1 MILKLYKKLCLY
13 FKRKKEET
21 SPKEDKTDNN
31 TIGTI
36 QFSVLESKDIE
47 IKCSIETNAESDTD
61 QFMAN
66 AESYS
71 KMLVMINSG
80 FLKNSI
86 LDMLKENYEGI
97 DPDNIDNKL
106 FISNIIS
113 LYTFMDQMNNRAE
126 SKYKSP
132 IIRPTLVF
140 KQYQS

>member
-13 FKRKKEET
+13 FKRQKKET
-21 SPKEDKTDNN
+21 LSKEDTTDNH

-47 IKCSIETNAESDTD
+47 IKCSIETNTESDTD

>member
-1 MILKLYKKLCLY
+1 LPEKENNNDN
-13 FKRKKEET
+13 KR
-21 SPKEDKTDNN
+21 
-31 TIGTI
+31 IGTI
-36 QFSVLESKDIE
+36 QFSVLENKDIE
-47 IKCSIETNAESDTD
+47 ITCNIETEAESETD
-61 QFMAN
+61 QFMSN
-66 AESYS
+66 AETYS

-80 FLKNSI
+80 FLKNSV
-86 LDMLKENYEGI
+86 LDMLKENYESI

-132 IIRPTLVF
+132 IIRPTMVF

>member
-1 MILKLYKKLCLY
+1 
-13 FKRKKEET
+13 
-21 SPKEDKTDNN
+21 
-31 TIGTI
+31 
-36 QFSVLESKDIE
+36 
-47 IKCSIETNAESDTD
+47 
-61 QFMAN
+61 MAN

>member
-1 MILKLYKKLCLY
+1 MFAITAIIKTKKAHEDRMKKALLNVAQYVSLK
-13 FKRKKEET
+13 E
-21 SPKEDKTDNN
+21 P
-31 TIGTI
+31 
-36 QFSVLESKDIE
+36 
-47 IKCSIETNAESDTD
+47 
-61 QFMAN
+61 
-66 AESYS
+66 
-71 KMLVMINSG
+71 
-80 FLKNSI
+80 
-86 LDMLKENYEGI
+86 ENYEGI

>member
-13 FKRKKEET
+13 FKWQKNKTLPKK
-21 SPKEDKTDNN
+21 DKNDKNV
-31 TIGTI
+31 IGTI
-36 QFSVLESKDIE
+36 EFSVLESKDIE
-47 IKCSIETNAESDTD
+47 IKCSIETEAKSESD
-61 QFMAN
+61 QFMSN
-66 AESYS
+66 AETYS

-80 FLKNSI
+80 FLKSSI
-86 LDMLKENYEGI
+86 LDMLKENYESI
-97 DPDNIDNKL
+97 DPDNMDNKL

-132 IIRPTLVF
+132 IIRPTMVF